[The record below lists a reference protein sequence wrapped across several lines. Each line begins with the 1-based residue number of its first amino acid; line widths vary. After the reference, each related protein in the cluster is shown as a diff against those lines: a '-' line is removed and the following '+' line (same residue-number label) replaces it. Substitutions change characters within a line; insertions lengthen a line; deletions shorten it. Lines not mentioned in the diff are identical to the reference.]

1 MVWNTTA
8 AILQHAES
16 HPDSLAI
23 AGHDRTITYARLR
36 FLVAVMAGYLR
47 QAGVKPGQVVAVT
60 MALHPLQLICTL
72 ALSQI
77 GAVML
82 PLHRAVPADRR
93 LLAAQRFGARWVI
106 SGRDEMRLPGLPF
119 LSVATLNF
127 DGSAVAPDYEAFPT
141 EAETP
146 FRIALSS
153 GTSGDPKGVLLTH
166 GMRARR
172 GRHLAEGMGRD
183 ARVMSMDLNFAI
195 GYAPTMAALTAGACL
210 VLPHSFAPGELLQT
224 MIRQQVTHVAMSPA
238 QAREIASAVADS
250 VSAPQCPSLVNLR
263 IVGGSLTPRL
273 HADLQRKLTPN
284 VFTGYGATELGSI
297 AIATPDMLREHPSTV
312 GLVRPWVELE
322 IVDEHDRVLPA
333 GSVGSIRTRSEDQVS
348 GYYLDEARSRR
359 HFRDGWFYSGDRGRL
374 SADGLLFIEGRND
387 EVLNVGGLKI
397 NPEDTEATLFAHAA
411 VKEAGAFLL
420 RGASGQDTL
429 AVALVL
435 TDPARLPDVQAHAR
449 THLGPLA
456 PKHYFL
462 ADALPRTMTGKLR
475 RSELSER
482 YAQATDRL

>member
-23 AGHDRTITYARLR
+23 AGHDRTITYDRLR

-47 QAGVKPGQVVAVT
+47 QGGVKPGQVTAVT

-82 PLHRAVPADRR
+82 PLHMAVPADRR
-93 LLAAQRFGARWVI
+93 LLAAQRFGASWVI
-106 SGRDEMRLPGLPF
+106 SGRDEMRLPGLSF
-119 LSVATLNF
+119 LSVAGVPF
-127 DGSAVAPDYEAFPT
+127 DGTMRPDFAVFPT
-141 EAETP
+141 NTDTP

-172 GRHLAEGMGRD
+172 GCHLAEGMGRD
-183 ARVMSMDLNFAI
+183 ARVMTMDLNFAI

-224 MIRQQVTHVAMSPA
+224 MVRQQVTHVAMSPA
-238 QAREIASAVADS
+238 QAREIVSVVAEP
-250 VSAPQCPSLVNLR
+250 APTPQCPSLVNLR
-263 IVGGSLTPRL
+263 VVGGSLTPRL
-273 HADLQRKLTPN
+273 HEDLQRKLTPN

-297 AIATPDMLREHPSTV
+297 AVATPDMLRAHPGTV

-322 IVDEHDRVLPA
+322 IVDEHDQPLPA
-333 GSVGSIRTRSEDQVS
+333 GSVGSIRTRSGDQVS

-359 HFRDGWFYSGDRGRL
+359 YFRDGWFYSGDRGRL
-374 SADGLLFIEGRND
+374 SAEGVLFIEGRND

-397 NPEDTEATLFAHAA
+397 NPEDTEATLFAHDA

-420 RGASGQDTL
+420 RGVSEQDTL

-435 TDPARLPDVQAHAR
+435 TDPARLGDVQAHAR
-449 THLGPLA
+449 KHLGPLA

-462 ADALPRTMTGKLR
+462 ADALPRTITGKLR

-482 YAQATDRL
+482 YAQATDGL